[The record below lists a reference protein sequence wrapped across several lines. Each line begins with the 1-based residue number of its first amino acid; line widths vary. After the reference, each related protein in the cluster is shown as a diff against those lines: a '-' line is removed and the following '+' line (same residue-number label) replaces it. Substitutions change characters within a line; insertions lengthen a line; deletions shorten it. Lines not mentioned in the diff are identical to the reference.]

1 MISSCAGMLYQSGS
15 SSQSCSISSEHA
27 VFKAMKSVP
36 YALAC
41 TWICSAHFKNFC
53 MHRSRKG
60 SNIQKRCR
68 WESHAGLD
76 PEALKLHAVPKS
88 LLASRQTLTQ
98 RQSSLRQSASSDFGP
113 MVGSIQQENLFQHED
128 FLCMTSLGSWL
139 SGHAD
144 EISA

>member
-68 WESHAGLD
+68 WESRAGLG
-76 PEALKLHAVPKS
+76 PEALKLHAVTKS